1 MQWLV
6 PKLKVLEFETN
17 QYIYS
22 EGDQARYIYFIN
34 KGSAGFVLPRYKNSI
49 YILIEKGDHFGII
62 DLIPVR
68 EVNSKL
74 VVSSEKKLK
83 RSFTV

>member
-1 MQWLV
+1 
-6 PKLKVLEFETN
+6 
-17 QYIYS
+17 
-22 EGDQARYIYFIN
+22 
-34 KGSAGFVLPRYKNSI
+34 VLPRYKNSI

-62 DLIPVR
+62 DLVPVR
-68 EVNSKL
+68 EIKGKL